1 MQKIHRYIFL
11 LGIILLVFG
20 QCIAPTLASASSNN
34 SVENST
40 LNSTGVEKASNL
52 SDSTSEQ
59 LLKVSTG
66 SKSSARDKKSTILK
80 SKTKNTNTKQ
90 EQLTKTHRTK
100 GRTGNTGDDGIQVN
114 ISVTDPILSAN
125 KVTAVITVQ
134 GSESAMSPGSEV
146 TVEIPNSIV
155 SSGGLNLD
163 AAKLEGFD
171 GPKLKQ
177 VNGKYQLVYTKNSDT
192 SAIGSQATITWK
204 APLWQGN
211 NGPGQVTSTIAY
223 EDSNDSTKDV
233 SDAATS
239 TTQGGDTPPRLPSI
253 AKWTLMSNTND
264 IPGYKNVALM
274 DPNHPNKNVY
284 TLAVN
289 YNKKSYQSA
298 KVTDTLP
305 ADTHFEYP
313 SISVQ
318 QNDFTAINN
327 IRVLK
332 ATSSNS
338 SGWPEGFK
346 NVTST
351 YASSISVSG
360 NTFNVDL
367 GDSLEDGSSFVIEYA
382 VAADKGQTQA
392 SYGVKKNNASFT
404 HTDIDGTSG
413 VNNTSA
419 KQAIDDNSNGSFT
432 LNKDVKQTQYIS
444 GSKYLDYTITI
455 KNNKNFNIPSGS
467 KIEDSLVEGLSYVS
481 TNSNSS
487 NVDLTPDVNGNS
499 VSWRINK
506 ELVSGESAVVH
517 FRVKVDENKFKSGDK
532 IGNTAVLHRQG
543 GKDLTSN
550 TSSVYTY
557 NGKIKIIKTDADTGS
572 KLAGAEFDVLD
583 QDGKVVDHVKTS
595 SDGTIISKTLPT
607 GDYSVKE
614 TKAPEG
620 YELSEKDYTVHLD
633 YQHAKNGI
641 VEVNVEDIPD
651 TTSTTDTSDTT
662 DTTSTTDT
670 SDTTDTTS
678 TTDTSDTTDTTSTT
692 DTSDTTD
699 TTSTTDTSD
708 TTDTT
713 STTDT
718 SDTTDTT
725 STTDTSDTTDTTS
738 TTDTSDTTDTTSTT
752 DTSDTTDTT
761 STTDTSDTTDTT
773 STTDTSDT
781 TDTTSTTDTSD
792 TTDTTSTTDTSDTTD
807 TTSTTD
813 TSDTTDTTST
823 TDTSD
828 TTDTTSTTDTSDTT
842 DTTSTTDT
850 SDTTDTTSTT
860 DTSDTTDTTSTTD
873 TSDTTDTTSTTDTS
887 DTTDTTSTTDTSDT
901 TNTTST
907 TDTSDTTDTTSTTDT
922 SDTTDTTS
930 TTDTSDTTDT
940 TSTTDTS
947 DTTDT
952 TSTTDT
958 SDTTDTTSTTDTSDT
973 TDTTSTTD
981 TSDTTDTTSTTDTS
995 DTTDTTSTTDTR
1007 DTTDTT
1013 STTDTRD
1020 TTDTTSTTDTK
1031 STSDEKVPGKDTSS
1045 SSKGPKSPLTSLLP
1059 QTGEK
1064 GGWLL
1069 TAVGV
1074 ILLGLV
1080 GWFIF
1085 RKKH

>member
-146 TVEIPNSIV
+146 TVEIPSSIV

-171 GPKLKQ
+171 GPELKQ

-239 TTQGGDTPPRLPSI
+239 TTQGGDTPRLPSI

-313 SISVQ
+313 GISVQ

-351 YASSISVSG
+351 YASSISVSD

-367 GDSLEDGSSFVIEYA
+367 GDSLKDGSSFVIEYA

-404 HTDIDGTSG
+404 HTDIDGTNG

-419 KQAIDDNSNGSFT
+419 NQAIDDNSNGSFT

-517 FRVKVDENKFKSGDK
+517 FRVKVEENKFKSGDK
-532 IGNTAVLHRQG
+532 IDNTAVLHRQG

-708 TTDTT
+708 TTNTT

-752 DTSDTTDTT
+752 DTTDTTSTTDTSDTTNTTSTTDTSDTTNTT

-773 STTDTSDT
+773 STTDT

-792 TTDTTSTTDTSDTTD
+792 TTN
-807 TTSTTD
+807 
-813 TSDTTDTTST
+813 
-823 TDTSD
+823 
-828 TTDTTSTTDTSDTT
+828 
-842 DTTSTTDT
+842 
-850 SDTTDTTSTT
+850 
-860 DTSDTTDTTSTTD
+860 
-873 TSDTTDTTSTTDTS
+873 
-887 DTTDTTSTTDTSDT
+887 TTSTTDTSDT

-958 SDTTDTTSTTDTSDT
+958 SDTTDTTSTTDTTDTSDT
-973 TDTTSTTD
+973 TDTTSTTDTSDTTNTTSTTD

-995 DTTDTTSTTDTR
+995 
-1007 DTTDTT
+1007 
-1013 STTDTRD
+1013 D

>member
-1 MQKIHRYIFL
+1 MQKIHKYIFL
-11 LGIILLVFG
+11 LGIILLIFG

-59 LLKVSTG
+59 LLKESTE
-66 SKSSARDKKSTILK
+66 SKSNTKDKKSTILK
-80 SKTKNTNTKQ
+80 SKAKNTNIKQ
-90 EQLTKTHRTK
+90 EQLAKTHRTK
-100 GRTGNTGDDGIQVN
+100 GRTGNTGDNGIQVN
-114 ISVTDPILSAN
+114 ISMTDPVLSAN

-134 GSESAMSPGSEV
+134 GSENAMSPGSKV
-146 TVEIPNSIV
+146 TVEIPSSV
-155 SSGGLNLD
+155 ASSGGLNLD

-171 GPKLKQ
+171 GPELKQ

-239 TTQGGDTPPRLPSI
+239 NTQGGNTPHLPSI

-264 IPGYKNVALM
+264 IPGYKDVVLM
-274 DPNHPNKNVY
+274 DPNHPNNNVY

-313 SISVQ
+313 GISVQ

-351 YASSISVSG
+351 YASSISVSD

-367 GDSLEDGSSFVIEYA
+367 GDSLKDGSSFVIEYA

-419 KQAIDDNSNGSFT
+419 NQAIDDNSNGSFT

-532 IGNTAVLHRQG
+532 IDNTAVLHRQG
-543 GKDLTSN
+543 SKDLTSN

-583 QDGKVVDHVKTS
+583 ENGKVVDHLTTNKN
-595 SDGTIISKTLPT
+595 GTITSKILPA
-607 GDYSVKE
+607 GVYKVVE
-614 TKAPEG
+614 TKAPDG
-620 YELSEKDYTVHLD
+620 YKLSKEKYTVHLD
-633 YQHAKNGI
+633 YSHADKGI
-641 VEVNVEDIPD
+641 VDVNI
-651 TTSTTDTSDTT
+651 TDKADTT

-725 STTDTSDTTDTTS
+725 STTDTSDTTDSTS
-738 TTDTSDTTDTTSTT
+738 TTNTSDTTDTTSTT
-752 DTSDTTDTT
+752 NTSDTTDSTSTTNTSDTTDSASTTNTSDTTDSTSTTDTSNTTGTTSTTDTT
-761 STTDTSDTTDTT
+761 STSNGTKNSVPKLPGKITSGSSGT
-773 STTDTSDT
+773 STPKKG
-781 TDTTSTTDTSD
+781 
-792 TTDTTSTTDTSDTTD
+792 
-807 TTSTTD
+807 
-813 TSDTTDTTST
+813 
-823 TDTSD
+823 
-828 TTDTTSTTDTSDTT
+828 
-842 DTTSTTDT
+842 
-850 SDTTDTTSTT
+850 
-860 DTSDTTDTTSTTD
+860 
-873 TSDTTDTTSTTDTS
+873 
-887 DTTDTTSTTDTSDT
+887 
-901 TNTTST
+901 N
-907 TDTSDTTDTTSTTDT
+907 
-922 SDTTDTTS
+922 
-930 TTDTSDTTDT
+930 
-940 TSTTDTS
+940 
-947 DTTDT
+947 
-952 TSTTDT
+952 
-958 SDTTDTTSTTDTSDT
+958 
-973 TDTTSTTD
+973 
-981 TSDTTDTTSTTDTS
+981 
-995 DTTDTTSTTDTR
+995 
-1007 DTTDTT
+1007 
-1013 STTDTRD
+1013 
-1020 TTDTTSTTDTK
+1020 
-1031 STSDEKVPGKDTSS
+1031 STSKKSS
-1045 SSKGPKSPLTSLLP
+1045 GLKSPLASLLP

-1064 GGWLL
+1064 GGWIL
-1069 TAVGV
+1069 TFVGV
-1074 ILLGLV
+1074 VILGVV
-1080 GWFIF
+1080 GWFVF
-1085 RKKH
+1085 KKKR